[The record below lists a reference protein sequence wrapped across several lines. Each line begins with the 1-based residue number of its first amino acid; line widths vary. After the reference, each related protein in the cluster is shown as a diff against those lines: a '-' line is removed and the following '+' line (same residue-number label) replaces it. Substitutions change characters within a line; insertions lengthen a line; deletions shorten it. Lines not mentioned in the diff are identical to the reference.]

1 MLMMRRVWFD
11 TSWTGRLML
20 VLLVLPAFN
29 APGKWQLMLMM
40 RKVWFDT
47 SETGR
52 LMLVL
57 LVLLAFRSQKNGR

>member
-1 MLMMRRVWFD
+1 
-11 TSWTGRLML
+11 
-20 VLLVLPAFN
+20 
-29 APGKWQLMLMM
+29 MLMM

-57 LVLLAFRSQKNGR
+57 LVLLAFKVTKKWPLMLMMRTVWFDASGKG